1 MGNPLVA
8 AVDLLSRKNTLFSG
22 KECTELTAYSSR
34 NQPQLLS
41 LRRAHSVKPQRV
53 PEHTGYLGFRAPGWG
68 HLTFLEELSW
78 KLRLSGPSCFLTL
91 FLSLALSSQTPGLP
105 IPERIPRRTQLKHAC
120 PLGLRQ
126 SYPLDLSSN
135 VASSGRPSLTDH
147 AWKVSTSLCYFL
159 PGSYS
164 CLETILLIFIS

>member
-22 KECTELTAYSSR
+22 QERTELTAYSSR

-41 LRRAHSVKPQRV
+41 LRRAHSVEPQRF

-68 HLTFLEELSW
+68 HLTFSEELSW

-91 FLSLALSSQTPGLP
+91 FLSLALSSQTPWTP
-105 IPERIPRRTQLKHAC
+105 HPRRTDQDSQTNPSRASHSQGLPSSEYVQITFQSKHC
-120 PLGLRQ
+120 KCREEPEPHGLWVC
-126 SYPLDLSSN
+126 D
-135 VASSGRPSLTDH
+135 
-147 AWKVSTSLCYFL
+147 K
-159 PGSYS
+159 
-164 CLETILLIFIS
+164 

>member
-22 KECTELTAYSSR
+22 QERTEMTAYSSR

-41 LRRAHSVKPQRV
+41 LRRAHSVEPQRF

-68 HLTFLEELSW
+68 HLTFSEELSW

-91 FLSLALSSQTPGLP
+91 FLSLALSSQTPWTPHPRTYSPEDPAETCLSSWPAP
-105 IPERIPRRTQLKHAC
+105 ILSIRSQLKC
-120 PLGLRQ
+120 CLLREAF
-126 SYPLDLSSN
+126 LD
-135 VASSGRPSLTDH
+135 
-147 AWKVSTSLCYFL
+147 
-159 PGSYS
+159 
-164 CLETILLIFIS
+164 